1 MAEILISKNNEPD
14 MEHIR
19 SVCKI
24 GQEKNCCRYLV
35 AGGKGFECGK
45 ESETL
50 KIMIDRRVQTMNAQS
65 DNCGGYEKRLK
76 TN

>member
-1 MAEILISKNNEPD
+1 MILISKNNETD

-24 GQEKNCCRYLV
+24 GQGKNCCRYLV
-35 AGGKGFECGK
+35 VGGKGFECGK

-50 KIMIDRRVQTMNAQS
+50 KIMIDKRVQTMTAQS
-65 DNCGGYEKRLK
+65 DNCNGYEKRLK